1 MNYEANYYSKKLKEV
16 LVQKQRVV
24 SSYSLRA
31 FSRDLDMHPSTLSLV
46 LQERRPLPKKN
57 VEKVIQ
63 KLEMTPS
70 EEAIFR
76 ESLNNKKNTSLD
88 QIEVSEEY
96 NNRFILDDSQYKA
109 IAEWEHYAVI
119 TLMETDNFESSIEHI
134 CERLEISE
142 MRAETVL
149 RNLENAQ
156 LIGKDEKGDYVLLK
170 GPLRT
175 TEDISSKALRA
186 SHKETLD
193 MSNWSTSH

>member
-76 ESLNNKKNTSLD
+76 
-88 QIEVSEEY
+88 
-96 NNRFILDDSQYKA
+96 
-109 IAEWEHYAVI
+109 
-119 TLMETDNFESSIEHI
+119 
-134 CERLEISE
+134 
-142 MRAETVL
+142 
-149 RNLENAQ
+149 
-156 LIGKDEKGDYVLLK
+156 
-170 GPLRT
+170 
-175 TEDISSKALRA
+175 
-186 SHKETLD
+186 
-193 MSNWSTSH
+193 